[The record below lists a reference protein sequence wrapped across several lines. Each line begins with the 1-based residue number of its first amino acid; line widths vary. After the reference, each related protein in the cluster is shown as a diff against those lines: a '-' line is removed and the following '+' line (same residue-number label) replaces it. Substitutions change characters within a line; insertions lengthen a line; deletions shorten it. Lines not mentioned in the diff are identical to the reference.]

1 MATEVVADA
10 PCGPACD
17 LGVYISRV
25 NRGDWFACHR
35 RNLILVVALSAI
47 NEASATLDPLGT
59 RARLGWSSL
68 NVIALPVVA

>member
-1 MATEVVADA
+1 MATEVIADA
-10 PCGPACD
+10 PCGPARD

-25 NRGDWFACHR
+25 NRGDWFAWHR
-35 RNLILVVALSAI
+35 RNLLLVALSAI
-47 NEASATLDPLGT
+47 NEASATLEPPLGT